1 MTSANK
7 RNPYLFVSILAL
19 YKMAL
24 STIQNLHIKG
34 LVWGKKDLFCILNQ
48 LYLLNYEVKIFPTTE
63 KSSILYAQ
71 KLYSFKT
78 TFLYIFTFK
87 SHSNPRH
94 SE

>member
-1 MTSANK
+1 MTSTNK

-34 LVWGKKDLFCILNQ
+34 LVWGKKDLLCISNKSHL
-48 LYLLNYEVKIFPTTE
+48 LYYEANIFPTTE
-63 KSSILYAQ
+63 KSSILHAQ
-71 KLYSFKT
+71 KTIVLKPH
-78 TFLYIFTFK
+78 